1 MIYIFFQVNVNVWP
15 QLKLYSY
22 SHPNVNFLKY
32 TLLEMF
38 ELYASQEQSNNIDL
52 HLYSIG
58 SGSVFFYGLH

>member
-1 MIYIFFQVNVNVWP
+1 M
-15 QLKLYSY
+15 
-22 SHPNVNFLKY
+22 NFLKY